1 MNMANLSISP
11 DVIREAK
18 EVGIKVSSFCE
29 SQLRDETQRRRAE
42 RWNQQN
48 AAFLDE
54 YSKLI
59 EKNGVA
65 LEDFR
70 TF

>member
-29 SQLRDETQRRRAE
+29 SQLRDETQRRRA
-42 RWNQQN
+42 
-48 AAFLDE
+48 
-54 YSKLI
+54 
-59 EKNGVA
+59 
-65 LEDFR
+65 
-70 TF
+70 

>member
-1 MNMANLSISP
+1 MAVANLSISP

-18 EVGIKVSSFCE
+18 EVGI
-29 SQLRDETQRRRAE
+29 RDEQ
-42 RWNQQN
+42 WNEQN
-48 AAFLDE
+48 ASFLAE

-59 EKNGVA
+59 EKDGLA
-65 LEDFR
+65 LEENR